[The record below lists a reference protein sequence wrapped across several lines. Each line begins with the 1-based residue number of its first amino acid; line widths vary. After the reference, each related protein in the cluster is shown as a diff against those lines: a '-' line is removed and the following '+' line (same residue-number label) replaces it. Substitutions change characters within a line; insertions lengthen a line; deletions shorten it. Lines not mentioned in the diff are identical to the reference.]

1 MPTHLNQE
9 NYQYPAPKLILL
21 RGVWVVKVSIPA
33 HMRLLFG
40 NGSGTT
46 RDRRKSAKTKDFK
59 IAKSRE
65 YELTQMIYDEFDE
78 KLRLQSD
85 QQDQVT
91 SEFAVKTIIGLAQ
104 SFKYPDIPDLVPSTE
119 LGRLE
124 NLKASCDVYS
134 NMVFNGETEAGAFE
148 LIELVSSKLKSSYF
162 VGKI

>member
-1 MPTHLNQE
+1 MPTNINQE

-33 HMRLLFG
+33 HMRLHFG

-46 RDRRKSAKTKDFK
+46 RDRRKSTKTKDFK

-65 YELTQMIYDEFDE
+65 YELTQKIYDEFDE

-85 QQDQVT
+85 QQDRVT
-91 SEFAVKTIIGLAQ
+91 REFAIYTIVGLAQ

-124 NLKASCDVYS
+124 
-134 NMVFNGETEAGAFE
+134 
-148 LIELVSSKLKSSYF
+148 KS
-162 VGKI
+162 